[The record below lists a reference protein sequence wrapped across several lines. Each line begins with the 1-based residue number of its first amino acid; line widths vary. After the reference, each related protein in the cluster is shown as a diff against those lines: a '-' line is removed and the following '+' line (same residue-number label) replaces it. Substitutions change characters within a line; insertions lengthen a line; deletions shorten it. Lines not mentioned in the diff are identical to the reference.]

1 LPLSALLVVLV
12 AAVSLLVFRTA
23 RRRTTTGTAVAVTAG
38 AVGAQLVALWAAA
51 ELTLSSMG

>member
-1 LPLSALLVVLV
+1 MTLSAILVVLV

-23 RRRTTTGTAVAVTAG
+23 RRRTTAGTAVAVTAG
-38 AVGAQLVALWAAA
+38 AVGVQLVALWAAA